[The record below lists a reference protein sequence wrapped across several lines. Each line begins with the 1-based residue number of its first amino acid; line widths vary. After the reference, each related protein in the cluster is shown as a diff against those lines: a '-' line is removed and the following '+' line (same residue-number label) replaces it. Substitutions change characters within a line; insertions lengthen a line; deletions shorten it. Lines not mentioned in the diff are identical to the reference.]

1 MVCGLHSLA
10 GVKIAIVLCSRTV
23 GCMQSVG
30 RDVST
35 KARGFCSALASLPT
49 RLLSRVPA
57 RRRGGTKV
65 DEEKITSFESSCLT
79 LFPSVKY
86 VRYIP

>member
-10 GVKIAIVLCSRTV
+10 GVKIAIVLCSWTV

-57 RRRGGTKV
+57 RRRDGPKV
-65 DEEKITSFESSCLT
+65 DRRRKDYEFESSCLT
-79 LFPSVKY
+79 LFPSV
-86 VRYIP
+86 RYIP